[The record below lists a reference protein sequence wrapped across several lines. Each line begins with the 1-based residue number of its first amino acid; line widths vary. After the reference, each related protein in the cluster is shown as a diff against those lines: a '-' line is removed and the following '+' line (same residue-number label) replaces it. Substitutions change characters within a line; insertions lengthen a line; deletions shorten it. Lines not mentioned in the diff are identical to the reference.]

1 MGRPKKNGPPAGFS
15 AIKPLERSQFDL
27 EEGEN
32 TICVYEARRKGT
44 SQKTGR
50 PYDTIDIRIEGEANF
65 MFVRSMLAGL
75 LDNCDPPL
83 EGGET
88 LQAAVLLAAVG
99 RAPNVEGIG
108 LETIGIELSDG
119 VISVDE
125 RCRTA
130 VEGVYAE

>member
-88 LQAAVLLAAVG
+88 LWIARGTNDGIAHTYSLGVKPPEDD
-99 RAPNVEGIG
+99 APF
-108 LETIGIELSDG
+108 
-119 VISVDE
+119 
-125 RCRTA
+125 
-130 VEGVYAE
+130 